1 MNRKKRSRKVLTT
14 QETSPKAAAK
24 KTAVEKKSA
33 TAKNTSK
40 KTIQKTTPQKRTAR
54 SSPILKL
61 GSARTEQVV
70 VIGENKDKHKLLDDV
85 LKKSGF
91 WFVLEGA
98 RFHANVDKDHF
109 QIVIKPDLN
118 AFEFTGSNATDPQ
131 LIESLIDQL
140 HERGYTQVV
149 VAESRNSFDLWLENR
164 DVQILADLLGYQYV
178 TPAGR
183 PYDLID
189 LAEDLVP
196 GPFAEGSLLQGTQ
209 LSRRWLEA
217 DFRIIF
223 AKNKTD
229 DENAYYLCLDNLL
242 SVLPLRDKDYH
253 YRHRLKREDVLLA
266 LLKNI
271 PVDFCL
277 IDGYISNH
285 GNAGTRAARPIET
298 HTCIAGEHLLLTDH
312 AAALK
317 MGVDPNASRIHAKA
331 VGEIGLPEFYRI
343 EGDLT
348 PYHDWINVHPLL
360 LDSVRRRQQWPELVQ
375 VLQPWL
381 QTVDQESF
389 PFKDPINEQLNR
401 IVSRYL
407 ARVDDNPTVFWSLIA
422 LNHLIGLIHQGLEA
436 WRIMYWKDHLWRQEV
451 PLNISLDSYSLK
463 DYEAIVAY
471 LEPLAQQTLALNADS
486 NGLRWTYHDDGSVL
500 FEFSRIIPVEYD
512 TFVNRVDIAKSIQYM
527 NDYIGGLIVPVQQDD
542 QGRSTHQAER
552 NLYLPQPNYLAL
564 YQGQEIDVSKL
575 EHIRYRA
582 HEQSMFW
589 KTVKSENGSAR
600 YDDGIVRF
608 VRRENG
614 ETFVT
619 IFGRQ
624 QFTLPLFWQLVN
636 LDNYPALKDILFTH
650 AYTTFFTHTL
660 SNFEAVYEGRDVR
673 IGKAWNPLAGEP
685 DTKDEAKTPSDQIVA
700 LLTHAQDF
708 IQRHLSDKKGF
719 LSNFLTTYHPQPE
732 YVDEDGFAHFK
743 QGSGAQRNQQAPD
756 QADPSEFQARFSS
769 GKAAA
774 EGFWND
780 LYQAIQKD
788 IGIR

>member
-1 MNRKKRSRKVLTT
+1 
-14 QETSPKAAAK
+14 
-24 KTAVEKKSA
+24 
-33 TAKNTSK
+33 
-40 KTIQKTTPQKRTAR
+40 
-54 SSPILKL
+54 LKL
-61 GSARTEQVV
+61 GSACTEPVV
-70 VIGENKDKHKLLDDV
+70 VIGENKDKQILLDDV
-85 LKKSGF
+85 LKRSGF
-91 WFVLEGA
+91 WSLLEGT
-98 RFHANVDKDHF
+98 RLHANVDKDHF

-118 AFEFTGSNATDPQ
+118 AFELTGSNATDPQ
-131 LIESLIDQL
+131 LVESLIDQL

-164 DVQILADLLGYQYV
+164 DVQILADLLGYHYA

-196 GPFAEGSLLQGTQ
+196 GPFAEGSLLKGTD

-229 DENAYYLCLDNLL
+229 DEEAYFLCLDNLL
-242 SVLPLRDKDYH
+242 SILPLRDKDYH
-253 YRHRLKREDVLLA
+253 YRHRLNREEVLLA

-271 PVDFCL
+271 PVEFCL

-285 GNAGTRAARPIET
+285 GNAGARAARPIET
-298 HTCIAGEHLLLTDH
+298 HTCIAGAHLLLTDH

-331 VGEIGLPEFYRI
+331 VREIGLPESYRI
-343 EGDLT
+343 VGDLT
-348 PYHDWINVHPLL
+348 PYRHWINVHPLL
-360 LDSVRRRQQWPELVQ
+360 LDSVRKRQRWPELAHL
-375 VLQPWL
+375 LQPWL
-381 QTVDQESF
+381 QTVDKESF

-401 IVSRYL
+401 LVSRYL
-407 ARVDDNPTVFWSLIA
+407 AKVDDNPTVFWSLIA
-422 LNHLIGLIHQGLEA
+422 LNHFIGLIHQGVEA
-436 WRIMYWKDHLWRQEV
+436 WQIMYWKDHLWRREV
-451 PLNISLDSYSLK
+451 PLNLSLDSYSLK

-471 LEPLAQQTLALNADS
+471 LTPLERQTLALNVDS
-486 NGLRWTYHDDGSVL
+486 NGLRWTFHDDGSVL

-527 NDYIGGLIVPVQQDD
+527 NDYIGGVIVPVQRD
-542 QGRSTHQAER
+542 GRGRTTHQAER

-564 YQGQEIDVSKL
+564 YQGEEIDVSKL
-575 EHIRYRA
+575 EYIRYRA
-582 HEQSMFW
+582 DEQSMFW

-608 VRRENG
+608 VRREDG
-614 ETFVT
+614 RTFVR

-636 LDNYPALKDILFTH
+636 LDNYPALKDLLFTH
-650 AYTTFFTHTL
+650 AYTTFFTRTL

-673 IGKAWNPLAGEP
+673 IGKAWNPRAGEP
-685 DTKDEAKTPSDQIVA
+685 DVENEAKTPSDQIVA
-700 LLTHAQDF
+700 LLTHARDL
-708 IQRHLSDKKGF
+708 IQRPLSDKNGF
-719 LSNFLTTYHPQPE
+719 LSNFLTTHPPQPE
-732 YVDEDGFAHFK
+732 YIDEDGFAHFK
-743 QGSGAQRNQQAPD
+743 QGSARQRNREAPG
-756 QADPSEFQARFSS
+756 QADRSGFQSLFSS
-769 GKAAA
+769 GKTGV
-774 EGFWND
+774 EGFWSD

-788 IGIR
+788 IGIQ